1 MSEEWDYGNSADT
14 NFFAGLADLTDD
26 FVEQEQRMFYNIE
39 TGEILD
45 IVLTNK
51 DKLDNDPYII
61 VTQEQTTITNKVTQR
76 IKNGIIVNVD
86 TSTHQYWR
94 KPPYDPLTTNPYYI
108 GEENDW
114 INPARNRCLWSR

>member
-108 GEENDW
+108 GEEND
-114 INPARNRCLWSR
+114 